1 MGVGVFFFFFNDTA
15 TTEIYTLSLHDALPI
30 FQFGRRNEMGNP
42 VTMLEWMRDHAVTV
56 EKAGKMMPEELE
68 DKFTIGILADEEK
81 PIYTEEYD
89 KIRERARD

>member
-1 MGVGVFFFFFNDTA
+1 
-15 TTEIYTLSLHDALPI
+15 
-30 FQFGRRNEMGNP
+30 
-42 VTMLEWMRDHAVTV
+42 
-56 EKAGKMMPEELE
+56 MMPEELE